1 MRRLITI
8 SIGILLFGAT
18 MDPTMF
24 AQEVQGESARKIVTR
39 ATPAY
44 PELARKMNL
53 EGSVKVL
60 VTVAPNGIV
69 KSVHTIGGNPVLVK
83 AAEDSVYKYRW
94 IPANQESSELVEMKF
109 QRKQQ

>member
-83 AAEDSVYKYRW
+83 RLRIRSTSIGGFQPTKN
-94 IPANQESSELVEMKF
+94 PASS
-109 QRKQQ
+109 

>member
-8 SIGILLFGAT
+8 SIGILLFGT
-18 MDPTMF
+18 TIDPTML
-24 AQEVQGESARKIVTR
+24 AQEVGDSTRKIVSR
-39 ATPAY
+39 AIPVY

-53 EGSVKVL
+53 EGSVKLL
-60 VTVAPNGIV
+60 VTVAPSGTV

-83 AAEDSVYKYRW
+83 AAEDSVSKFRW

-109 QRKQQ
+109 QRKQP